1 MLLPAAVNPES
12 DIMTAVVSA
21 SCDVDALECRGY
33 RRRITEGDLFRSPDP
48 KNAPCD
54 GTGNSIEIVDD
65 RSPDVWIDKWQSM
78 ER

>member
-1 MLLPAAVNPES
+1 MLLPAAVSPEP
-12 DIMTAVVSA
+12 DMMTAVVNVP
-21 SCDVDALECRGY
+21 CDVDALECRGY
-33 RRRITEGDLFRSPDP
+33 RRRITEGDQFRSPDP

-54 GTGNSIEIVDD
+54 ETGNSIEIVDD